1 MPPEPIPS
9 SWESLRRSRWALFAV
24 CGLMVL
30 WFVLLAFLVI
40 ATTSHYV
47 EILCGQRSFS
57 SLLLTNSLLP
67 VCLGYGVAHYLV
79 GRKLL
84 ALARQSKDLA
94 VGAPLRPAGEAFSSF
109 WKANLRAHLLLFA
122 FVVFAWAL
130 LYFLR

>member
-24 CGLMVL
+24 CALMVL

-67 VCLGYGVAHYLV
+67 VCLGYGVAHYHV
-79 GRKLL
+79 GRQLL

-94 VGAPLRPAGEAFSSF
+94 DGTSLRPAGEAFSSF
-109 WKANLRAHLLLFA
+109 WKTNLRAHLLLFA
-122 FVVFAWAL
+122 FVVFAWAML
-130 LYFLR
+130 SFLR